1 MTKQEKIRKM
11 IEMQKKFIKKEHK
24 SGVTAEE
31 YFVPEEDSLLK
42 GYREEYMKLAMEV
55 VEDAHEEVGSHR

>member
-11 IEMQKKFIKKEHK
+11 LELQKKFIAKEHE
-24 SGVTAEE
+24 SGVSMEE
-31 YFVPEEDSLLK
+31 YFVPDGDSPLK

-55 VEDAHEEVGSHR
+55 VDDAHEEVGSRR